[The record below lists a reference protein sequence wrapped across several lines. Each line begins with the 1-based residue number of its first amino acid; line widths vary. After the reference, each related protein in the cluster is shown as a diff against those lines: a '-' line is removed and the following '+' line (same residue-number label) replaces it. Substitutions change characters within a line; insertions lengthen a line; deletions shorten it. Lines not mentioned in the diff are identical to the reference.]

1 MSDSKVKELEDRVE
15 ELSRQVEKL
24 AQLLQR
30 KANQDDVDK
39 KIRELRD
46 DVRLKRL

>member
-1 MSDSKVKELEDRVE
+1 MSDLKMKELEDRVE